1 MLYYI
6 KKQHP
11 IWNRVF
17 RKTKDIAEK
26 IRFYVSPI
34 DSIRFSG
41 DLSVFLD
48 EQTVRSAVI
57 GDRSIDCKAK
67 EQINGIIERMKKT
80 DQLNHRNT
88 ILVSSFSAGVDI
100 TALQAAL
107 DNGIP
112 VVAVLSEGLEG
123 NYPKRY
129 KDIAERIIQTPG
141 SGLLTQFEDSVTVTR
156 NNYYDRDAVIAL
168 VSDVVNVVTAK
179 KDSRAHQVAMFTQAV
194 DIPLY
199 AVPGEAD
206 DPLREGCNNLI
217 EEGIAHAFPRW
228 EALTSEN
235 NNI

>member
-48 EQTVRSAVI
+48 EQTVRFTVI

-67 EQINGIIERMKKT
+67 EQINGIIERMKEES
-80 DQLNHRNT
+80 QLNHRNT

-168 VSDVVNVVTAK
+168 VSDVVNIVTAK

-194 DIPLY
+194 DVPLY

-206 DPLREGCNNLI
+206 DPLREGCNDLI
-217 EEGIAHAFPRW
+217 EEDIANTLPRW
-228 EALTSEN
+228 ETLTN
-235 NNI
+235 RKDNL

>member
-11 IWNRVF
+11 IWSRVF

-48 EQTVRSAVI
+48 EQTVRFAVI

-80 DQLNHRNT
+80 SQLNHRNT
-88 ILVSSFSAGVDI
+88 ILISSFSAGVDI
-100 TALQAAL
+100 TALQSAL

-168 VSDVVNVVTAK
+168 VSDVVNIVTAK
-179 KDSRAHQVAMFTQAV
+179 KDSRAHQVAIFTQAV
-194 DIPLY
+194 DVPLY

-206 DPLREGCNNLI
+206 DPLREGCNDLI
-217 EEGIAHAFPRW
+217 KEGIANTFPRW
-228 EALTSEN
+228 ETLTN
-235 NNI
+235 RKDNL

>member
-26 IRFYVSPI
+26 IRFYVS
-34 DSIRFSG
+34 SINSLRFSG

-48 EQTVRSAVI
+48 KQTVRFAVI

-67 EQINGIIERMKKT
+67 EQINGIIERMKEGG
-80 DQLNHRNT
+80 QLNHRNT

-100 TALQAAL
+100 TAMQAAL

-141 SGLLTQFEDSVTVTR
+141 CGLLTQFEDSVTVTR

-168 VSDVVNVVTAK
+168 VSDVVNIVTAK
-179 KDSRAHQVAMFTQAV
+179 KDSRAHQVAMFTQAINV
-194 DIPLY
+194 KLY
-199 AVPGEAD
+199 AIPGEAN
-206 DPLREGCNNLI
+206 DPLREGCNDLI
-217 EEGIAHAFPRW
+217 EEGIAHAFPRF
-228 EALTSEN
+228 EALNKKS
-235 NNI
+235 

>member
-1 MLYYI
+1 MTYYI

-26 IRFYVSPI
+26 IRFYVSSI
-34 DSIRFSG
+34 DSLRFSG

-48 EQTVRSAVI
+48 KQTIRFAVI

-67 EQINGIIERMKKT
+67 EQINGIIERMKE
-80 DQLNHRNT
+80 DSQLNHRDT

-156 NNYYDRDAVIAL
+156 NNYYDRDAVITL
-168 VSDVVNVVTAK
+168 VSDVVNIVTAK
-179 KDSRAHQVAMFTQAV
+179 KNSRAHQVAMFTQAV
-194 DIPLY
+194 NVPLY
-199 AVPGEAD
+199 AVPGEAG
-206 DPLREGCNNLI
+206 DPLREGCNDLI
-217 EEGIAHAFPRW
+217 EEGIAHTFPRW
-228 EALTSEN
+228 ETLTSEN
-235 NNI
+235 NNL

>member
-34 DSIRFSG
+34 DSLRFSG

-48 EQTVRSAVI
+48 EQTVRFAII

-67 EQINGIIERMKKT
+67 EQINGIIERMKEAG
-80 DQLNHRNT
+80 QLNHRNT

-100 TALQAAL
+100 TAVQAAL

-112 VVAVLSEGLEG
+112 VVAVLSEGFDG

-141 SGLLTQFEDSVTVTR
+141 CGLLTQFEDSVTVTR

-168 VSDVVNVVTAK
+168 VSDVVNIVTAK
-179 KDSRAHQVAMFTQAV
+179 KDSRAHQVAMFTQAIDV
-194 DIPLY
+194 PLY
-199 AVPGEAD
+199 AIPGEVD
-206 DPLREGCNNLI
+206 DPLREGCNDLI
-217 EEGIAHAFPRW
+217 EEGIAHAFPRF
-228 EALTSEN
+228 EDLNKKS
-235 NNI
+235 